1 MLACERRIRDS
12 TPEIR
17 AVCLFA
23 LRVHCYKS
31 SIHTLCVSCASV
43 QAGKLIPRG
52 HGAKECLVVGGGKQP
67 QTPELVKKF
76 RSFTHPEAGQA
87 RVFRSPTGDPHI
99 DEDICHGVKTKSS
112 LEVFIWREIL

>member
-1 MLACERRIRDS
+1 MFIILCVFSVIML
-12 TPEIR
+12 
-17 AVCLFA
+17 
-23 LRVHCYKS
+23 
-31 SIHTLCVSCASV
+31 SIHTLYASV

-52 HGAKECLVVGGGKQP
+52 HGAKECLVVGDGKQP

-87 RVFRSPTGDPHI
+87 RVFRSPTGDSHI

-112 LEVFIWREIL
+112 LEVFSWTIWRERL